1 MTRLSNKNQYGS
13 ETGSSY
19 NPISEEGNGNI
30 AENNP
35 SKLPRIIPNLDAAVA
50 KYLMHEA

>member
-35 SKLPRIIPNLDAAVA
+35 LSIIHCRKLSTCVFT
-50 KYLMHEA
+50 